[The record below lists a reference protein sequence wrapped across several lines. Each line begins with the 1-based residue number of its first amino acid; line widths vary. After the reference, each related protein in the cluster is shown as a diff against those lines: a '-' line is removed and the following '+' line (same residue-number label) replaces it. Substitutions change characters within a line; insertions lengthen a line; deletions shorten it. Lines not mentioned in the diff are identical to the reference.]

1 MTKQNYEPYVAPSG
15 TSGWFLPSIYQWN
28 MIVNGL
34 TNSAISFTTSSNNAL
49 KSSVFYNPLTSAGG
63 TALQS
68 GYYLFSTEYSN
79 NRVWLYYSLQG
90 QADYG
95 AKINPHHVR
104 AILAF

>member
-15 TSGWFLPSIYQWN
+15 TSGWFMPSIYQWN

-49 KSSVFYNPLTSAGG
+49 KSSVFYNPLTLAGG

-68 GYYLFSTEYSN
+68 GYYFPVRSTVITESGSTIPYKA
-79 NRVWLYYSLQG
+79 RQTTVQ
-90 QADYG
+90 
-95 AKINPHHVR
+95 R
-104 AILAF
+104 